1 MDVEEL
7 VMPAG
12 GTHQHPKPMVPV
24 NRPVG
29 QNDVGMIAWVLTLRT
44 PECPQGRKVGIRF
57 LIQPDLASQ
66 RALAKPIRASHKAL
80 VLFAPCPG
88 TLLKEELPLSVS
100 RALGWQDL
108 LC

>member
-12 GTHQHPKPMVPV
+12 GTHQHPKPMVLV

-44 PECPQGRKVGIRF
+44 PECPQGRKVGIFF
-57 LIQPDLASQ
+57 LLQLN
-66 RALAKPIRASHKAL
+66 PILESA
-80 VLFAPCPG
+80 
-88 TLLKEELPLSVS
+88 
-100 RALGWQDL
+100 
-108 LC
+108 